1 MLILDQEFQAVGRI
15 STFIAA
21 RVERERMATI
31 VRLFGKLVAYL
42 PHNGRSYYAWALILS
57 YRPAQHLSVYQFSP
71 AHLRVM
77 LFSKYEFG
85 LVLGNW
91 LLGLRLGQPLVWVKR
106 LQAT

>member
-1 MLILDQEFQAVGRI
+1 MLILNQEFQAVSRI

-21 RVERERMATI
+21 RIERERMATI

-91 LLGLRLGQPLVWVKR
+91 LLGMKLGQPLVWVKR
-106 LQAT
+106 VQAA